1 MRIPCVKTPTNSYK
15 FSLSRVW
22 DLAHS
27 AIRSGRN
34 VVFLFGPKH
43 LAERAFVRAAAH

>member
-1 MRIPCVKTPTNSYK
+1 MASVVSVFC
-15 FSLSRVW
+15 
-22 DLAHS
+22 
-27 AIRSGRN
+27 RN